1 MLDELFANWDSKVI
15 NYKKDL
21 LLLGLGN
28 LGIVLPCSS
37 VAILDHELLA
47 SCRGTGKGRG
57 RWNLHCHPG
66 LLILG
71 AHFRQLLSSESLLSH
86 CQELLWIFL
95 RCMRITGCELS
106 RLNPLFSD
114 QSCAMSGD
122 FILLG
127 LALIHGEIS
136 ICYQYLYLLTV
147 SLGRVLLQNLILFD
161 LIARLIQASMA
172 QGVTAPLLELGVGF
186 W

>member
-1 MLDELFANWDSKVI
+1 
-15 NYKKDL
+15 
-21 LLLGLGN
+21 
-28 LGIVLPCSS
+28 
-37 VAILDHELLA
+37 
-47 SCRGTGKGRG
+47 
-57 RWNLHCHPG
+57 
-66 LLILG
+66 
-71 AHFRQLLSSESLLSH
+71 
-86 CQELLWIFL
+86 
-95 RCMRITGCELS
+95 MRITGCELS
-106 RLNPLFSD
+106 RLNPVFSD